1 MISNKIYILLCFQ
14 PFLCAKHLFNEG
26 YFYSRSFQ
34 KYSRTSEENFMRS
47 FWLCVRLLSTV
58 FRPRTSFPL
67 TKYSRINGHVLN
79 RPKTV
84 NLRPDH
90 NFRSPFFPPFYLVNI
105 PIAAELN
112 EPALHLLVSSADTC
126 VPARVEDF
134 SPWNTSVQLWRSQ
147 GKGNRKAQWLE
158 DMRSAIY
165 SRVPP
170 PSEKPW
176 KLDTMEATEVLA
188 RKKNW
193 SAPGPDRLTNF
204 GGKRQKCSMRGML
217 CCFKPS
223 WITT

>member
-1 MISNKIYILLCFQ
+1 MKTASDVMTKKSLCRVFQITENAGNTKIIRKHTFMISNKIYILLCFQ

-134 SPWNTSVQLWRSQ
+134 SP
-147 GKGNRKAQWLE
+147 
-158 DMRSAIY
+158 
-165 SRVPP
+165 
-170 PSEKPW
+170 
-176 KLDTMEATEVLA
+176 
-188 RKKNW
+188 
-193 SAPGPDRLTNF
+193 
-204 GGKRQKCSMRGML
+204 
-217 CCFKPS
+217 
-223 WITT
+223 